1 MCTCVGTCTFTS
13 AYVYSGFTVFVCD
26 LSTCSYVRYIVCP
39 HSSASSF
46 SAIRSGIKFDTAV
59 SPVNLSQQ
67 RAERIQSEKAAV
79 SGMSL
84 LVCFALVH

>member
-1 MCTCVGTCTFTS
+1 M
-13 AYVYSGFTVFVCD
+13 YSGLTVFVCD
-26 LSTCSYVRYIVCP
+26 LSTCSYVQYILC
-39 HSSASSF
+39 HHGNASSI
-46 SAIRSGIKFDTAV
+46 STIRSGIKFDTAV